1 MSVRFSRAR
10 LMTEE
15 AFFAIDMAY
24 TNRDDTMFTF
34 IYGRCISIIAHNI
47 ITRAPKL

>member
-1 MSVRFSRAR
+1 MSIRFFRAR

-24 TNRDDTMFTF
+24 TNRDDSMFTF

-47 ITRAPKL
+47 IIKGS